1 MRILLTGADGFT
13 GKHFTQIA
21 MQHEVVALKANLND
35 TAALNAEVKTVAA
48 DAVVHLAGISFVG
61 HDTAEDFYK
70 VNTIGTDNLLK
81 AIATANQTPRVLVA
95 SSANVYGNPSIE
107 VIDESVPTAPVNHYA
122 ASKLAMEHIVRTWF
136 DKMPIVITRP
146 FNYTG
151 IGQNDSFLIPKIV
164 SHFKRKQAIIELG
177 NLDVSRDF
185 SDVRDVV
192 TAYLKLIESNVHSET
207 INICSGEA
215 TALNTIIEKLNNLAG
230 YKINVQVNPAFVR
243 QNEIKQLSGTNAL
256 LNRLIGHQASYTLDD
271 TLTAMYQSTP

>member
-243 QNEIKQLSGTNAL
+243 QNEIKQLSGNNAL
-256 LNRLIGHQASYTLDD
+256 LNRLIGRQASYTLDD

>member
-136 DKMPIVITRP
+136 DKMPIAITRP

-243 QNEIKQLSGTNAL
+243 QNEIKQLSGNNAL
-256 LNRLIGHQASYTLDD
+256 LNRLIGRQASYTLDD